1 MIVYDKEQKQIVI
14 PNGLGNVNIIINQ
27 GCDDDKPTPPQD
39 GWGMTGIFN
48 NWGDSPDIPFKENGE
63 WGGRPYKVIRNF
75 GATGGEFKI
84 RRNNAWDDSYTASF
98 HNEPQFAQLLKN
110 DFSMSIDDGIWDIYL
125 FFGNDGEPNEMLIL
139 HPGTDLSTIQYE
151 YTLTISTDKENAIIE
166 IADSYRGMTDRYCG
180 DVTVTMK
187 YGCIYYINIYMEGY
201 EDISDEITCYN
212 DEGRN
217 YTLTKIKYN
226 TIADIYGLPSD
237 STVTFKGLVA
247 LSFVYGNR
255 GDYILFTD
263 HTGSIILKNC
273 QVPLNVGDECLVTAT
288 LKRFD
293 GVYISA
299 LFNPS
304 IEVLSNNNYVVMPTN
319 AIELTNL
326 NDLYIPNKDGYAE
339 MKYLYA
345 DGTVVRA
352 PSLNFMRI
360 QTDATK
366 PDSIALRGDFSNWE
380 GKLAE
385 GDNIRVYMF
394 PENSTNAF
402 WVTDI
407 IKLEGDSCN
416 LGVLDLTLTS
426 PYTEIKNAISDGYVG
441 YSQVTIRPENIIA
454 QEKESA
460 INHFKN
466 EMKEITITENGT
478 YSIDSQEK
486 RQYIEFDGNSYF
498 DTNIPFGE
506 NTKIEVA
513 VTKANYYA
521 IEQIIGTANYDLVAD
536 DYCGFG
542 IVLDNR
548 FAYGVYG
555 KAKTNNIPFYL
566 EKEQIL
572 TLDRNGI
579 HSSYDN
585 MTGGWINDSGLGD
598 SSVYGT
604 TIGIGKIHSVANG
617 WTHRGLDG
625 RIRYVK
631 IWTNKNDDS
640 TMTLFRPKNMTQ
652 GAFGV
657 VNSEGVETGHI
668 ENLGEGTTTFVE
680 ENVNIYPNGFK
691 RVEVNVPDLNGS
703 YNEGYAQGKTDG
715 VNEQKSKLESI
726 SITQNGVY
734 SKEDGYNHIEVN
746 VPDLNG
752 SYNEGYAQGKT
763 DGVNEQKSKLEPIN
777 ITENGTYRKENG
789 YSEVVVNVPDL
800 NGSYD
805 QGKADVVA
813 NARVLNVTEN
823 GTYLSKYSEP
833 VAPTLVTG
841 IYADGTE
848 FHNYAELN
856 GKVFNTK
863 IAGSVDSRLEFWY
876 KGDNTVASDGWN
888 AIIGAGNNDNRDC
901 FQVRYWDHNNNRLL
915 IEIGNSGVNY
925 YDWDDTVW
933 HHLIISKVEGLWI
946 DGEKKWD
953 FSSTNT
959 VNGEFFINGVGYNTD
974 GTRNANG
981 CFGMI
986 KIDDTII
993 IPTANGFQNVNTGE
1007 LLEVVKDGTYTFTE
1021 NLPIYGEGELY
1032 KTINVN
1038 VAPKINV
1045 QEAGISFSR
1054 STFTEVPE
1062 WADFK
1067 GITNMSNM
1075 FSYCYILQTIPLLD
1089 TSNVTDMSLMF
1100 GYCDNL
1106 QTIPSLDT
1114 SKVTDMFDMFI
1125 DCSSLVSLPALNA
1138 QSLDMPSYDCIFDY
1152 NELPEL
1158 TDFGGFLNLKCSLT
1172 NDGNLKRLPNLTYES
1187 CINVLNGLYDFVGN
1201 GETPNSNQGQL
1212 KVHQNFLDK
1221 VGNEISIGTNKGW
1234 TITA

>member
-98 HNEPQFAQLLKN
+98 YNEPQFAQLLKN

-304 IEVLSNNNYVVMPTN
+304 IEVLSSNNYVVMPTN

-631 IWTNKNDDS
+631 IWTNKDDDS

-657 VNSEGVETGHI
+657 VNSEGIETGHI

-703 YNEGYAQGKTDG
+703 YDEGYAQG
-715 VNEQKSKLESI
+715 Q
-726 SITQNGVY
+726 
-734 SKEDGYNHIEVN
+734 
-746 VPDLNG
+746 
-752 SYNEGYAQGKT
+752 
-763 DGVNEQKSKLEPIN
+763 
-777 ITENGTYRKENG
+777 
-789 YSEVVVNVPDL
+789 
-800 NGSYD
+800 
-805 QGKADVVA
+805 ADIAA

-823 GTYLSKYSEP
+823 GVYKTKFSDKTLITEPTGVYENGDLFFDYAYLNNIQYNTNIYPMSNTKIEIWWKYD
-833 VAPTLVTG
+833 G
-841 IYADGTE
+841 IKEEKEGCIIGCQKWGQINSIFKIGWNYGDNRLLASINDKYIFIPFIEGWNHIVMSYADGLW
-848 FHNYAELN
+848 LN
-856 GKVFNTK
+856 GVK
-863 IAGSVDSRLEFWY
+863 IGTFPSNITDDM
-876 KGDNTVASDGWN
+876 DNKEPICING
-888 AIIGAGNNDNRDC
+888 
-901 FQVRYWDHNNNRLL
+901 YY
-915 IEIGNSGVNY
+915 GNSRMNSDYFGMVKIN
-925 YDWDDTVW
+925 DVVFIPTENGF
-933 HHLIISKVEGLWI
+933 LNT
-946 DGEKKWD
+946 
-953 FSSTNT
+953 STN
-959 VNGEFFINGVGYNTD
+959 
-974 GTRNANG
+974 
-981 CFGMI
+981 
-986 KIDDTII
+986 
-993 IPTANGFQNVNTGE
+993 E
-1007 LLEVVKDGTYTFTE
+1007 LLPIRREGEYTYTSVVPKYDEPT
-1021 NLPIYGEGELY
+1021 GELY

-1038 VAPKINV
+1038 VIPKINV
-1045 QEAGISFSR
+1045 KKAGLKFAYSS
-1054 STFTEVPE
+1054 FTEVPE
-1062 WADFK
+1062 WADFN
-1067 GITNMSNM
+1067 GVTNMEYMFESCSNLQKIPQIDTSNVTSM
-1075 FSYCYILQTIPLLD
+1075 FSMLSNCYKLQTIPLL
-1089 TSNVTDMSLMF
+1089 N
-1100 GYCDNL
+1100 
-1106 QTIPSLDT
+1106 T
-1114 SKVTDMFDMFI
+1114 SKVTDMNSMFVN
-1125 DCSSLVSLPALNA
+1125 CSNLQTIPQLDTSNVTSMNSMFSNCGSLVSLPAFNA
-1138 QSLDMPSYDCIFDY
+1138 RSLKMPSYAGFFGYD
-1152 NELPEL
+1152 EMSKL
-1158 TDFGGFLNLKCSLT
+1158 TDFGGFLNLKSSLT
-1172 NDGNLKRLPNLTYES
+1172 NNNNLKKSPNLTYES
-1187 CINVLNGLYDFVGN
+1187 CINVLNGLYDFTGN
-1201 GETPNSNQGQL
+1201 GETPNGNQGQL

-1234 TITA
+1234 SITA